1 MSEDQSVTGDGFRIM
16 ASASTGV
23 AIGALL
29 AGLAMLERSS
39 SGGLGFRFNWLAPLL
54 MVAGFTAGWQFW
66 RFMLHA
72 CELDP
77 AVSRRRLK
85 QWGALFGFVAVFC
98 FAYPIRFAA
107 SEKKREVVDGIV
119 LAIGALCV
127 AGTFTWKTIQ
137 YLERSERE
145 SLALLALEAKERA
158 TKSIGDGEGDT
169 TS

>member
-54 MVAGFTAGWQFW
+54 MVAGFTAGSQFW
-66 RFMLHA
+66 RFMFLA
-72 CELDP
+72 SELDP

-85 QWGALFGFVAVFC
+85 QWGALCSGHVHLENHSVSRTERTRIA
-98 FAYPIRFAA
+98 R
-107 SEKKREVVDGIV
+107 
-119 LAIGALCV
+119 LARPRCQSACDKIHQRRRG
-127 AGTFTWKTIQ
+127 
-137 YLERSERE
+137 
-145 SLALLALEAKERA
+145 
-158 TKSIGDGEGDT
+158 
-169 TS
+169 